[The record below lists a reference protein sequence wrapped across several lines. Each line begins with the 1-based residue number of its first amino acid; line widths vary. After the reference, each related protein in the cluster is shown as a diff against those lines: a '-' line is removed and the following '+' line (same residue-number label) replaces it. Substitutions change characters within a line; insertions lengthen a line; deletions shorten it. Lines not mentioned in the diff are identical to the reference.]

1 MRECDV
7 LVLGGGPAGV
17 TAAIYAARAGLKVIL
32 LYRDGGALAKAES
45 IENYYGF
52 PQPISGQALFE
63 AGLAQAERLGIE
75 IVQTQVLGLGFEMT
89 GLTAETTD
97 GVFSGKTLILSAGA
111 QRRAPKLPGLQEF
124 DGAGVSY
131 CAVCDGFFCRGK
143 EVAVLGAGEYALHEA
158 GVLLPLASKV
168 TLLTNGE
175 TAPENVPENL
185 TVDTRTVA
193 ALEGEDGILR
203 QVRFSDGT
211 AQPVSRLF
219 VALGTAGSGDL
230 AKKLGLMTEGN
241 KILVDE
247 HMATNV
253 PGLFAAGDCTGG
265 LLQVAE
271 AVAQGAKAGLSAVKY
286 LRKQGGQP

>member
-7 LVLGGGPAGV
+7 LVLGGGPAGI
-17 TAAIYAARAGLKVIL
+17 TAAIYAARAGKAVTV
-32 LYRDGGALAKAES
+32 LYRDAGALGKAES

-52 PQPISGQALFE
+52 AEPISGQALFA
-63 AGLAQAERLGIE
+63 AGLAQARRLGVE
-75 IVQTQVLGLGFEMT
+75 VVKTQILGLGFELS

-97 GVFSGKTLILSAGA
+97 GTFLGKTMILATGA

-158 GVLLPLASKV
+158 GVLLPLAARV

-175 TAPENVPENL
+175 QAPENVPSGL
-185 TVDTRTVA
+185 VVDTRPIA
-193 ALEGEDGILR
+193 ALEGKGGILER
-203 QVRFSDGT
+203 VSFADGSRL
-211 AQPVSRLF
+211 AVSRLF

-230 AKKLGLMTEGN
+230 AKKLGLLTEGN
-241 KILVDE
+241 KILVDDA
-247 HMATNV
+247 MATNV
-253 PGLFAAGDCTGG
+253 PGLFSAGDCTGG

-271 AVAQGAKAGLSAVKY
+271 AVAQGAKAGLAAVKY
-286 LRKQGGQP
+286 LSKQGGQS